1 MRNAVD
7 EIAERIR
14 AHIVERRLE
23 SGARLPA
30 ERNLAESLGFSR
42 PSIRQ
47 GIQRLHDIGV
57 VETRRGSG
65 TYYTPIDLQC
75 LLEVRLQ
82 LEPWAAR
89 EAASHRTRRQAT
101 ELVRTAAKTS
111 TLIEDPPRFAATD
124 TLFHRQVAAASGN
137 PVLASVLNGLADMLA
152 TSRAHTTS
160 SHDLREQTSH
170 QLCEIADA
178 IEQSDCE
185 RSSAGMR
192 RHLEQIRPML
202 PLQSMEA
209 PVARTP

>member
-14 AHIVERRLE
+14 SHIVDRRLE

-30 ERNLAESLGFSR
+30 ERNLAESLGYSR

-65 TYYTPIDLQC
+65 TYYTPIDLHS

-82 LEPWAAR
+82 LEPWAAA
-89 EAASHRTRRQAT
+89 EAATHRTRQQASK
-101 ELVRTAAKTS
+101 LVRTAAKTS
-111 TLIEDPPRFAATD
+111 ALVEDPAAFAATD
-124 TLFHRQVAAASGN
+124 TQFHRQVAAASGN

-160 SHDLREQTSH
+160 SHDLRAETSL
-170 QLCEIADA
+170 QLQVIADA
-178 IEQSDCE
+178 IEREDRE
-185 RSSAGMR
+185 ASSAGMR

-202 PLQSMEA
+202 PVQSMEA
-209 PVARTP
+209 SVVRTP